1 MTLNLH
7 NRVMIAEA
15 QVGRLRAELAAAQA
29 AWLVEVNKVARVR
42 EHCDQL
48 DYDTDADS
56 VVRLIRAALEG
67 NQP

>member
-15 QVGRLRAELAAAQA
+15 QVSRLRAELAAAQA

-42 EHCDQL
+42 ELCDRAVFTGQHML
-48 DYDTDADS
+48 PET
-56 VVRLIRAALEG
+56 VVRGAIEG